1 MKLDKSAAGALLM
14 VAVIGLGWR
23 YQAQLKTVDAG
34 VAPIRHVKTGGDFEN
49 ISPEEIE
56 QTVSPWVVSG
66 FFTADMQAIH
76 NALAELPWVEQ
87 VAVKRVWPDTVQ
99 ITIKEKKAYVRWGQ
113 TGLLTEQ
120 GELFVPKNVDQFQA
134 LPMVIGPESQHKK
147 LLGIMNG
154 IAATL
159 SAKSLALAEFKAN
172 DRWSWAIKL
181 NTGMEIK
188 LGRNE
193 PLKKLDRFLAT
204 LPLLGR
210 LVDAIAIA
218 DLRYTNGYA
227 VSWKPEAGE
236 IDWNKLVNPNTES
249 NGHIKNPA

>member
-1 MKLDKSAAGALLM
+1 M
-14 VAVIGLGWR
+14 VAAIGLVWR

-56 QTVSPWVVSG
+56 QTVGPWVASG

-87 VAVKRVWPDTVQ
+87 VSVKRVWPDTVQ

-113 TGLLTEQ
+113 NSLLTEQ
-120 GELFVPKNVDQFQA
+120 GEMFSPNNADQFLA
-134 LPMVIGPESQHKK
+134 LPMISGPESQHKK
-147 LLGIMNG
+147 LLNIMKG

-159 SAKSLALAEFKAN
+159 AAKSLELAEFKVN

-181 NTGMEIK
+181 NNGMEIK

-193 PLKKLDRFLAT
+193 PLKKLDRFLTT

-236 IDWNKLVNPNTES
+236 IDWKQLVNPKTEL
-249 NGHIKNPA
+249 NGQIKNPA